1 MTDIEEV
8 EAAEARLNAAREALL
23 QYVERREQLDG
34 EQSRSLVARVKK
46 AESRFMSVVATV

>member
-23 QYVERREQLDG
+23 QYVERRGQLDG

>member
-8 EAAEARLNAAREALL
+8 EAAEARLNATREALL